1 VRSDLPPLPLAVTP
15 PERVE
20 AAGDAPADPSDP
32 SYVARIA
39 ELRGEL
45 DAADPARQEAE
56 LDALVHAFST
66 RISGARSRAPRPG
79 RNRRYR
85 RPPAP

>member
-1 VRSDLPPLPLAVTP
+1 VRSDLPLPPLAVTP
-15 PERVE
+15 PERVQ
-20 AAGDAPADPSDP
+20 AAGDDPADP

-66 RISGARSRAPRPG
+66 RISDATSRAPRPG
-79 RNRRYR
+79 RNRRHR
-85 RPPAP
+85 RP